1 MFDTM
6 CNGWSTTDPT
16 IRKKY
21 CLISIVAVFFI
32 AFICAVVSV
41 IVTAVVVLQVRDKA
55 VETAVLA
62 VVWVAVFLPTTIV
75 SSAIVA
81 GVLWKKRN
89 SLFDP

>member
-6 CNGWSTTDPT
+6 CNGWSTTDLT

-21 CLISIVAVFFI
+21 CLIAIVAVFFT

-62 VVWVAVFLPTTIV
+62 VMWVAVFPTTIV
-75 SSAIVA
+75 SSAVVA

>member
-62 VVWVAVFLPTTIV
+62 VMWVAVFPTTIV
-75 SSAIVA
+75 SSAVVA